1 MLKLLSLLMATELLF
16 PCAQAPKPKAS
27 SFDSHVQCYEEQM
40 RFNSNIEEKISNILY
55 VSLDQPFTV
64 ATSNNNVTIKIFD
77 EDYVNPTS
85 EDIQELNTYLKDEYK
100 SLCGVID
107 SYLESQDV
115 TASKIRISYLS
126 KDGTKMFQ
134 TEN

>member
-16 PCAQAPKPKAS
+16 PCAQLPKPKVS
-27 SFDSHVQCYEEQM
+27 SFDSHVQCYKEQM
-40 RFNSNIEEKISNILY
+40 RTNSNIEEKISNILY

-126 KDGTKMFQ
+126 KDGTEMFQ